1 MALSHWLSEHWFD
14 LFQTVGIIGSLLIGA
29 YAMWRDEQA
38 RKIANAIAI
47 NDQYRRSWQAIYEYP
62 TLARVLEKDVDL
74 TEQPASIG
82 EEMFV
87 TTLIAHLNTVYRAMQ
102 SGEFVKL
109 EGLRKDV
116 QDFLMLPIP
125 KFVWDKIKPLQ
136 DDKFV
141 TFIENCLKEK

>member
-1 MALSHWLSEHWFD
+1 MAAYHWFSEHWFD
-14 LFQTVGIIGSLLIGA
+14 LLQTVGIIGSLLIGA

-47 NDQYRRSWQAIYEYP
+47 NDQYRRVWQGIYDHP
-62 TLARVLEKDVDL
+62 ALARVLEKDADL
-74 TEQPASIG
+74 IEQPTSIG

-87 TTLIAHLNTVYRAMQ
+87 TTLIAHLNTVFRAMQ

-116 QDFLMLPIP
+116 QGFLKLPIP
-125 KFVWDKIKPLQ
+125 RFVWEKIKPLQ
-136 DDKFV
+136 EDKFV
-141 TFIENCLKEK
+141 AFVEYCLKEK